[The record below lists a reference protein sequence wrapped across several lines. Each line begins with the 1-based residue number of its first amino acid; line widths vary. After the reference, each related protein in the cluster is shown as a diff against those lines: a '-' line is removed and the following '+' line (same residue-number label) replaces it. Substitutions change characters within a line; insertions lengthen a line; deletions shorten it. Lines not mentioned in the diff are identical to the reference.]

1 MLWGFF
7 MKVAIADRL
16 AFYVNDV
23 YNNLESYTSGHYIVA
38 TYFFAYQIYCDFAGY
53 SLIAIGSAKVL
64 GFSLMDNFRT
74 PYYSKSISEFWK
86 RWHISLSTW
95 FRDYVYIPLGG
106 NRTVKWRWYFNLFIT
121 FLVSGLW
128 HGANWTFVVWGA
140 LHGSFLIAAIVKNNF
155 EKKFRLMT
163 FLKTKN
169 KYLKIFITFHLALLA
184 WIFFRAN
191 SISDA
196 VDVII
201 GILNFNLSS
210 VATQSVDILG
220 VAAGFLLIVLLEI
233 AQLYFR
239 NRKLENFLE
248 EKNIVIRYAIYTFF
262 ILIFLNFGV
271 FHNAGQFIYFQF

>member
-23 YNNLESYTSGHYIVA
+23 YNNLESYTSGHYMVA

-140 LHGSFLIAAIVKNNF
+140 LHGSFLIAAIVKNNY
-155 EKKFRLMT
+155 EKKYRLIK
-163 FLKTKN
+163 FFKAKN
-169 KYLKIFITFHLALLA
+169 KYLKIFITFHLALFA

-191 SISDA
+191 SLSNA

-201 GILNFNLSS
+201 GILHFNFSS
-210 VATQSVDILG
+210 VATQNVDILG
-220 VAAGFLLIVLLEI
+220 VAAGFLLIAILEI

-248 EKNIVIRYAIYTFF
+248 EKNLVIRYAIYTFF